1 MNKTVLLFSGQG
13 SQVTGMGYELYKNF
27 DIAKEIFKE
36 AGKILD
42 YNLKEI
48 CFVNKNNEL
57 AETKNSQI
65 AIFVMD
71 YIRYQIYNREI
82 GLLPCYSA
90 GLSLGEITALT
101 CSGAM
106 KFEDAL
112 KLVKK
117 RGQFMQEAAIENPGS
132 MLVIHGLEAEALEQ
146 ICKENSTDKKMVNI
160 SNYNSPT
167 QLVISGHD
175 EIIDKIRLKL
185 DKNHIRVDKLN
196 VNFSFHSPLMKDASK
211 RFSEELKR
219 LNFYDFKFPVISN
232 VTGKPYKDKAEI
244 EANLSRHMLSPVRW
258 SDSMMF
264 LKRKNI
270 KDFIELGETDT
281 LSKLVKKVINDARTC
296 TFHNQFELDDVKYK
310 LNGLEEYDKKKMSY
324 LEKAISIL
332 TCTKNYND
340 NLQEYDKGI
349 KEPYIKLRELHTQIE
364 NTKSK
369 KFDDSFFK
377 KIHDVVIFGLNT
389 KKVRPTEIEN
399 RLKQLEDIYHLKN
412 N

>member
-1 MNKTVLLFSGQG
+1 
-13 SQVTGMGYELYKNF
+13 
-27 DIAKEIFKE
+27 
-36 AGKILD
+36 
-42 YNLKEI
+42 
-48 CFVNKNNEL
+48 
-57 AETKNSQI
+57 
-65 AIFVMD
+65 
-71 YIRYQIYNREI
+71 
-82 GLLPCYSA
+82 
-90 GLSLGEITALT
+90 
-101 CSGAM
+101 
-106 KFEDAL
+106 
-112 KLVKK
+112 
-117 RGQFMQEAAIENPGS
+117 MQEAAIENPGS

-369 KFDDSFFK
+369 KFDDSFSK
-377 KIHDVVIFGLNT
+377 
-389 KKVRPTEIEN
+389 R
-399 RLKQLEDIYHLKN
+399 YMM
-412 N
+412 

>member
-117 RGQFMQEAAIENPGS
+117 EVSSCRKQQLKIQVVC
-132 MLVIHGLEAEALEQ
+132 LLY
-146 ICKENSTDKKMVNI
+146 TD
-160 SNYNSPT
+160 
-167 QLVISGHD
+167 
-175 EIIDKIRLKL
+175 
-185 DKNHIRVDKLN
+185 
-196 VNFSFHSPLMKDASK
+196 
-211 RFSEELKR
+211 
-219 LNFYDFKFPVISN
+219 
-232 VTGKPYKDKAEI
+232 
-244 EANLSRHMLSPVRW
+244 
-258 SDSMMF
+258 
-264 LKRKNI
+264 
-270 KDFIELGETDT
+270 
-281 LSKLVKKVINDARTC
+281 
-296 TFHNQFELDDVKYK
+296 
-310 LNGLEEYDKKKMSY
+310 
-324 LEKAISIL
+324 
-332 TCTKNYND
+332 
-340 NLQEYDKGI
+340 
-349 KEPYIKLRELHTQIE
+349 
-364 NTKSK
+364 
-369 KFDDSFFK
+369 
-377 KIHDVVIFGLNT
+377 
-389 KKVRPTEIEN
+389 
-399 RLKQLEDIYHLKN
+399 
-412 N
+412 